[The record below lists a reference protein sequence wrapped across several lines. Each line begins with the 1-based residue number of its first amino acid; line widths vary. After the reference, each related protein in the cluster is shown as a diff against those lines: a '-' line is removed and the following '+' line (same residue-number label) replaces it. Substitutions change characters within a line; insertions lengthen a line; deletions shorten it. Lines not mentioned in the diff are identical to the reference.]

1 MNNLNRKISFWE
13 KSSIH
18 NENHRKKT
26 DFGRRRF
33 SRLHY
38 GVQAVVDEVFVHLGL
53 SGPAD
58 GGGRRAGFAACGMEF
73 APDFGTER
81 GMAVLPRHLS
91 HGRERRPNRRVRS
104 AGDHD
109 ARAENV
115 GQ

>member
-38 GVQAVVDEVFVHLGL
+38 GVQAVVDEVFVHL
-53 SGPAD
+53 A
-58 GGGRRAGFAACGMEF
+58 RRRRRTACWICGMWN
-73 APDFGTER
+73 GIRTR
-81 GMAVLPRHLS
+81 LW
-91 HGRERRPNRRVRS
+91 N
-104 AGDHD
+104 
-109 ARAENV
+109 
-115 GQ
+115 